1 MIKKYLLLFLK
12 TYLLFILIF
21 VIEKPLFMLFYH
33 DIYREAG
40 LVDFLSVVYHGFQL
54 DASMAGYLA
63 ALPGLFLIISLW
75 VKPRIMKPIFGFYY
89 IFVSLLISI
98 DFVVDLVLY
107 RYWGFRLDATP
118 LFYIKS
124 PKDALASANWTTNIL
139 GFLFI
144 LIIARLLYYIFQRF
158 LANKNVAP
166 VLQKQKLYV
175 ALALLFSTALLFLP
189 IRGGVSV
196 STMNVGKVYFS
207 DRKELNHAAINPL
220 FSFFEAL
227 SFESGF
233 DKQYRFMKA
242 EEAKSIFATVVDQP
256 ASDSIPQLFTVKHP
270 NVIFIVLEG
279 FMSKDMETLG
289 GLPNVA
295 VQMDKLSKEGILF
308 TNFYANSFRTDRGLV
323 SIFSGYPGQPNT
335 SIMKYAR
342 KAQSLP
348 SIPKSLKKG
357 GYDLQYYY
365 GGDADFTNMRSYLV
379 GAGIVNIV
387 SDQSFPPGDQSGK
400 WGVPDHIVFNKL
412 ATDLDK
418 HQKEPFMK
426 IFQTLSSHEP
436 FDVPFHR
443 LENPYL
449 NSVAYTDSCL
459 GVFIDR
465 FKKTKW
471 WKNSIVVMV
480 PDHAAHY
487 PQTLDQRSVER
498 YKIPLLIVGGAVKA
512 AQRIDT
518 YGSQIDIS
526 ATLLSQLQL
535 PHDEFKFS
543 KNILNPASPH
553 FGYFTFK
560 NGFGMVTPQNQYV
573 YDYEG
578 KAVFLNSGNKDENKK
593 KAEAFLQ
600 TLYDDLGKR

>member
-1 MIKKYLLLFLK
+1 
-12 TYLLFILIF
+12 
-21 VIEKPLFMLFYH
+21 MLFYH

-166 VLQKQKLYV
+166 VLQKQKLYI

-348 SIPKSLKKG
+348 SINLQF
-357 GYDLQYYY
+357 LQYL
-365 GGDADFTNMRSYLV
+365 R
-379 GAGIVNIV
+379 
-387 SDQSFPPGDQSGK
+387 
-400 WGVPDHIVFNKL
+400 
-412 ATDLDK
+412 
-418 HQKEPFMK
+418 
-426 IFQTLSSHEP
+426 
-436 FDVPFHR
+436 
-443 LENPYL
+443 
-449 NSVAYTDSCL
+449 
-459 GVFIDR
+459 
-465 FKKTKW
+465 
-471 WKNSIVVMV
+471 
-480 PDHAAHY
+480 
-487 PQTLDQRSVER
+487 
-498 YKIPLLIVGGAVKA
+498 
-512 AQRIDT
+512 
-518 YGSQIDIS
+518 
-526 ATLLSQLQL
+526 
-535 PHDEFKFS
+535 
-543 KNILNPASPH
+543 
-553 FGYFTFK
+553 
-560 NGFGMVTPQNQYV
+560 
-573 YDYEG
+573 
-578 KAVFLNSGNKDENKK
+578 
-593 KAEAFLQ
+593 
-600 TLYDDLGKR
+600 

>member
-1 MIKKYLLLFLK
+1 
-12 TYLLFILIF
+12 
-21 VIEKPLFMLFYH
+21 MLFYH
-33 DIYREAG
+33 DIYREVG
-40 LVDFLSVVYHGFQL
+40 LVDFLSVLYYGFQL

-63 ALPGLFLIISLW
+63 IIPSLCLIASLW
-75 VKPRIMKPIFGFYY
+75 VNPRILKPILRIYY
-89 IFVSLLISI
+89 ALVSLIISI

-107 RYWGFRLDATP
+107 RYWGFRLDSSP
-118 LFYIKS
+118 LFYLKS
-124 PKDALASANWTTNIL
+124 PKDALASANWTTNIF
-139 GFLFI
+139 GFLFM
-144 LIIARLLYYIFQRF
+144 LLIARLLYYIFNRF
-158 LANKNVAP
+158 LTNKNLP
-166 VLQKQKLYV
+166 SVLSKQKFYIG
-175 ALALLFSTALLFLP
+175 LALLFSTALLFLP

-242 EEAKSIFATVVDQP
+242 DEAKAVFATIVDKP
-256 ASDSIPQLFTVKHP
+256 ESDSIPQLFTVKHP
-270 NVIFIVLEG
+270 NIVFVVLES
-279 FMSKDMETLG
+279 FMSKDMEVLG
-289 GLPNVA
+289 GLAGVA
-295 VQMDKLSKEGILF
+295 VRMNALSKEGILF

-357 GYDLQYYY
+357 GYDLQYFY

-379 GAGIVNIV
+379 GAGIVKIV
-387 SDQSFPPGDQSGK
+387 SDQSFPPTAQTGK
-400 WGVPDHIVFNKL
+400 WGVPDHVVFNKL
-412 ATDLDK
+412 SDDLDK
-418 HQKEPFMK
+418 DQKEPFLK

-436 FDVPFHR
+436 FDVPFHK
-443 LENPYL
+443 LKNPYL

-459 GVFIDR
+459 GVFINH

-480 PDHAAHY
+480 PDHAMHF
-487 PQTLDQRSVER
+487 PDNLDNRSDER
-498 YKIPLLIVGGAVKA
+498 YKIPLLIVGGAVKLP
-512 AQRIDT
+512 RKIDV

-526 ATLLSQLQL
+526 ATLLSQLGL
-535 PHDEFKFS
+535 PHDDFMFS
-543 KNILNPASPH
+543 KNMLNPASPH
-553 FGYFTFK
+553 FGYFTFV

-573 YDYEG
+573 FDYES
-578 KAVFLNSGNKDENKK
+578 KTVFLNRGSKDANKK
-593 KAEAFLQ
+593 KAEALLQ
-600 TLYDDLGKR
+600 TLYDDLEKR

>member
-1 MIKKYLLLFLK
+1 
-12 TYLLFILIF
+12 
-21 VIEKPLFMLFYH
+21 MLFYH
-33 DIYREAG
+33 DIYREVG

-63 ALPGLFLIISLW
+63 VLPGLFLVVSLW
-75 VKPRIMKPIFGFYY
+75 VKPRIMKPIVGFYY
-89 IFVSLLISI
+89 ILVSLLISI

-144 LIIARLLYYIFQRF
+144 LLIARLLFYIFNRF
-158 LANKNVAP
+158 LANKNVSP
-166 VLQKQKLYV
+166 IQPKQKKYIG
-175 ALALLFSTALLFLP
+175 LALFFCTALLFLP
-189 IRGGVSV
+189 IRGGVGV

-242 EEAKSIFATVVDQP
+242 DEAKSVFATLVDQP

-270 NVIFIVLEG
+270 NVIFVVLES

-289 GLPNVA
+289 GLPHVA
-295 VQMDKLSKEGILF
+295 VRMNKLAEEGILF

-348 SIPKSLKKG
+348 SIPKSLKKA

-379 GAGIVNIV
+379 GAGIVDII
-387 SDQSFPPGDQSGK
+387 SDQNFPPGDQSGK

-412 ATDLDK
+412 SGNLDK
-418 HQKEPFMK
+418 NQKEPFMK
-426 IFQTLSSHEP
+426 ILQTLSSHEP
-436 FDVPFHR
+436 FDVPFHK
-443 LENPYL
+443 LSNPYQ

-459 GVFIDR
+459 GLFIDH

-480 PDHAAHY
+480 PDHAMRFPAN
-487 PQTLDQRSVER
+487 LDNRSDER
-498 YKIPLLIVGGAVKA
+498 YKIPLLIVGGAVKTPR
-512 AQRIDT
+512 RIDT
-518 YGSQIDIS
+518 YASQIDIS

-535 PHDEFKFS
+535 PHNEFRFS

-573 YDYEG
+573 FDYEG
-578 KAVFLNSGNKDENKK
+578 QTVFLNRGNKDENKK
-593 KAEAFLQ
+593 KAEALLQ
-600 TLYDDLGKR
+600 TLYDDLEKR